1 LAISNSNKTKLGHKI
16 GIGMR
21 RYGSEMVALKENLT
35 TKKGAKNGCVQKSV
49 QPSKIW
55 LNCGDF

>member
-1 LAISNSNKTKLGHKI
+1 
-16 GIGMR
+16 MR

-55 LNCGDF
+55 LNCGDFRGF

>member
-1 LAISNSNKTKLGHKI
+1 
-16 GIGMR
+16 MR
-21 RYGSEMVALKENLT
+21 GYDAEMVALKEIFT

-49 QPSKIW
+49 QLSKIW

>member
-1 LAISNSNKTKLGHKI
+1 
-16 GIGMR
+16 MR
-21 RYGSEMVALKENLT
+21 GYGAKMVALKEIYT
-35 TKKGAKNGCVQKSV
+35 TKKGAKNECVQKSV